1 MENKPKTGEEIA
13 AEAIQ
18 RITTRINSFPR
29 SKVHLV
35 GKREN
40 IAPFTRV
47 GDTIKHKSLLGAT
60 TGAIVGGIIS
70 SSPYILAGFLGPF
83 GAAARIGFMLF
94 EASRSLNTKTSQ
106 TREPDWA
113 EKAAEATR
121 KFVDNCLSGEDG
133 YITQGSNSIFINGKP
148 AAFAGLNNSINCN
161 NHSLKVIASG
171 SETVFLHNQSAAREG
186 DCTSCGAK
194 IMTGSPNVFIG
205 SGNAIVTDIEEE
217 FSPREKAL
225 LVAIEMSSP
234 PSISS
239 MRKGL
244 GKIQLG
250 LNDIKA
256 EAKNF
261 IKSELSTEKLNL
273 AKINDKKRMTLKN
286 NSKRGKKREHEVKRE
301 LLKEGYNILGS
312 QVSVKTE
319 YSRRVIDHMV
329 KKDDIIS
336 AIEVKSGN
344 AKRSSLQILKD
355 NSMAKTG
362 AKVIGKNAPDNLK
375 NKVITIETTVRN

>member
-1 MENKPKTGEEIA
+1 M
-13 AEAIQ
+13 
-18 RITTRINSFPR
+18 
-29 SKVHLV
+29 
-35 GKREN
+35 
-40 IAPFTRV
+40 
-47 GDTIKHKSLLGAT
+47 
-60 TGAIVGGIIS
+60 
-70 SSPYILAGFLGPF
+70 
-83 GAAARIGFMLF
+83 
-94 EASRSLNTKTSQ
+94 
-106 TREPDWA
+106 
-113 EKAAEATR
+113 
-121 KFVDNCLSGEDG
+121 
-133 YITQGSNSIFINGKP
+133 
-148 AAFAGLNNSINCN
+148 
-161 NHSLKVIASG
+161 
-171 SETVFLHNQSAAREG
+171 
-186 DCTSCGAK
+186 
-194 IMTGSPNVFIG
+194 
-205 SGNAIVTDIEEE
+205 
-217 FSPREKAL
+217 
-225 LVAIEMSSP
+225 AIEMSSP

-244 GKIQLG
+244 RKIQLG

-273 AKINDKKRMTLKN
+273 AKINNKKRMTLKN

-355 NSMAKTG
+355 NSMANTG
-362 AKVIGKNAPDNLK
+362 AKIIGKNAPENLK
-375 NKVITIETTVRN
+375 NKVITIETTVRD